1 MVGGQASLAKRY
13 ELKIDLYEP
22 CQPLGSALRYASG
35 FAPIISRRIYMSYTP
50 EKAALF
56 SRVNRASG
64 LDLDISFTSKLY
76 DAFRTAYLQML
87 QNPKITR
94 VSILDLVVILRKDDE
109 FILKI
114 HRKLEPTLL
123 AGIKNKE
130 SDIAVL

>member
-1 MVGGQASLAKRY
+1 
-13 ELKIDLYEP
+13 
-22 CQPLGSALRYASG
+22 
-35 FAPIISRRIYMSYTP
+35 MSYSVN
-50 EKAALF
+50 KNALF
-56 SRVNRASG
+56 SRVNRASQ
-64 LDLDISFTSKLY
+64 LDLDIAFTSKLY

-114 HRKLEPTLL
+114 HGKLEPTLL

-130 SDIAVL
+130 SIIDVL